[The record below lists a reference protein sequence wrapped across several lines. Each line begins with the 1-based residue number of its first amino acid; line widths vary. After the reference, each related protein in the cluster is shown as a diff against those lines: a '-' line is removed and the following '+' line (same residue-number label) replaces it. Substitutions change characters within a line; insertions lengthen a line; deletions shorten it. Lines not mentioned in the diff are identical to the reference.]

1 MSEKIEK
8 INVDL
13 LIELNEELEGNL
25 LENPTKKTKL
35 YGGGGALDSLALVSV
50 ITDLEE
56 RISDEFDE
64 DIVLAD
70 EKAMSQKTSP
80 FRNVKSLTIY
90 IQKLLKVQN

>member
-1 MSEKIEK
+1 MSEEIEK
-8 INVDL
+8 IIVDL
-13 LIELNEELEGNL
+13 LIELNEELEGNP
-25 LENPTKKTKL
+25 LENPTKETKL